1 MRNTLSH
8 MKTLTVRLPEAL
20 VAEIDAESRRRKL
33 SRSDVVRERL
43 ASSAAARPVRQASYD
58 AIVDLIGSVD
68 GLPSDLRAR
77 KKKYLESMGYGR
89 KRPR

>member
-1 MRNTLSH
+1 

-20 VAEIDAESRRRKL
+20 VAQIDAESRERKL

-43 ASSAAARPVRQASYD
+43 NSATTIPRRRPASLD
-58 AIVDLIGSVD
+58 AISDLVGSVN
-68 GLPSDLRAR
+68 GLPADLSAR
-77 KKKYLESMGYGR
+77 KKKYLKATGYGR